1 MAGIPDFAFPIHPF
15 TDSPIHRLFLP
26 FAFCL
31 IMLRNVASPFMKAQN
46 KLGGRPHGRPPAGE
60 FLKMQPVI
68 TRFPPSPTG
77 ALHIGG
83 ARTALFNW
91 LFARN
96 LGGKFI
102 LRIEDTDVERSTEE
116 SVKAILDAMEWLE
129 LSWDEGPYFQTSRLD
144 IYREYARKLHTS
156 GHAYWCECSAEELEE
171 RRKTAM
177 AEGRKPKY
185 DGACRSRGLGEGANR
200 VLRFRTPET
209 GSTVLKDIIKGAI
222 EFENSELDDLV
233 ILKSDGFPT
242 YNFAVV
248 IDDITM
254 GITHVIRGDD
264 HVNNTP
270 RQILIYRALGA
281 KLPEFGH
288 VPMIHGEDRSPL
300 SKRHGATSVMEYR
313 KMGFLPEALLN
324 CLVRLGWSHGDEE
337 IFSRAELIEKFSLE
351 NVGKSPSIFTM
362 ERLLW
367 LNAHYIKEKR
377 AEELLPLLKPFAAE
391 RRYPEKPD
399 HFLVAAIRTLQPRA
413 HTLVEMAE
421 AMGFYMADEIRFDPE
436 AAAKF
441 LTKDMGGV
449 FSRLISELSEL
460 EAFDEESL
468 EPVFRNTAEELKVKL
483 GKIAQPVRVAL
494 TGGTKSPGLFEIM
507 EVLGKEAVLERLQK
521 GLKHIEGA

>member
-1 MAGIPDFAFPIHPF
+1 
-15 TDSPIHRLFLP
+15 
-26 FAFCL
+26 
-31 IMLRNVASPFMKAQN
+31 
-46 KLGGRPHGRPPAGE
+46 
-60 FLKMQPVI
+60 MQQVI

-77 ALHIGG
+77 YLHIGG
-83 ARTALFNW
+83 ARTSLFNW
-91 LFARN
+91 LFARSRR
-96 LGGKFI
+96 GQFI

-129 LSWDEGPYFQTSRLD
+129 LGWDEGPYFQTKRLEV
-144 IYREYARKLHTS
+144 YREYAEKLLKT
-156 GHAYWCECSAEELEE
+156 GHAYWCECSARELEQ
-171 RRKTAM
+171 RRGTAL

-185 DGACRSRGLGEGANR
+185 DGACRSKALGEGTNR
-200 VLRFRTPET
+200 VLRFRSPESGT
-209 GSTVLKDIIKGAI
+209 TVLNDIIKGPI

-233 ILKSDGFPT
+233 IVKSDGIPT

-248 IDDITM
+248 VDDITM

-300 SKRHGATSVMEYR
+300 SKRHGATSVMEYK

-337 IFSRAELIEKFSLE
+337 IFSREELIEKFSLE

-362 ERLLW
+362 EKLLW

-377 AEELLPLLKPFAAE
+377 AEELVELLRPFAAAHN
-391 RRYPEKPD
+391 YPEKSD
-399 HFLVAAIRTLQPRA
+399 AFMAAAIRTLRPRV

-421 AMGFYMADEIRFDPE
+421 AMRFYMVEEIEFDPE

-441 LTKDMGGV
+441 LTAEMVPV
-449 FSRLISELSEL
+449 FSRLISELSAL
-460 EAFDEESL
+460 ATFDEETL
-468 EPVFRNTAEELKVKL
+468 EPVFRNTAQELKVKL

-507 EVLGKEAVLERLQK
+507 EVLGKDAVIERLK
-521 GLKHIEGA
+521 RARSGRAEER

>member
-1 MAGIPDFAFPIHPF
+1 ME
-15 TDSPIHRLFLP
+15 
-26 FAFCL
+26 
-31 IMLRNVASPFMKAQN
+31 Q
-46 KLGGRPHGRPPAGE
+46 
-60 FLKMQPVI
+60 VI

-91 LFARN
+91 LFARS
-96 LGGKFI
+96 LGGRFV

-116 SVKAILDAMEWLE
+116 SVKAILDAMEWLD
-129 LSWDEGPYFQTSRLD
+129 LGWDEGPYFQTHRLAV
-144 IYREYARKLHTS
+144 YRQYARQLLDS
-156 GHAYWCECSAEELEE
+156 GHAYWCECSAEELEV
-171 RRKTAM
+171 RRGQAL

-185 DGACRSRGLGEGANR
+185 DGSCRSKGLGEGANR

-209 GSTVLKDIIKGAI
+209 GTTLLRDIVKGAI
-222 EFENSELDDLV
+222 EFDNAELDDLV
-233 ILKSDGFPT
+233 ILKSDGIPT

-300 SKRHGATSVMEYR
+300 SKRHGATSVMEYKR
-313 KMGFLPEALLN
+313 MGFLPEALLN
-324 CLVRLGWSHGDEE
+324 CLVRLGWSHGDQE
-337 IFSRAELIEKFSLE
+337 IFTRDELIEKFTLE

-362 ERLLW
+362 EKLLW

-377 AEELLPLLKPFAAE
+377 PEELVELLRPFAAL
-391 RRYPEKPD
+391 RDYPHKSD
-399 HFLVAAIRTLQPRA
+399 GFLAGAIRTLQPRT
-413 HTLVEMAE
+413 HTLVEMAD
-421 AMGFYMADEIRFDPE
+421 AMRFYMVDEIQFEPE
-436 AAAKF
+436 AAVKF
-441 LTKDMGGV
+441 LTADMREV
-449 FSRLISELSEL
+449 FGRLISELSAL
-460 EAFDEESL
+460 ETFDETSL
-468 EPVFRNTAEELKVKL
+468 EPVFRTTAEDLKVKL

-507 EVLGKEAVLERLQK
+507 EVLGRETVIARLKK
-521 GLKHIEGA
+521 GLEYIAGN

>member
-1 MAGIPDFAFPIHPF
+1 MSLNRYYAKERWRAFGA
-15 TDSPIHRLFLP
+15 L
-26 FAFCL
+26 
-31 IMLRNVASPFMKAQN
+31 ASEAQN
-46 KLGGRPHGRPPAGE
+46 NRTASRFVLQRRVSNME
-60 FLKMQPVI
+60 PVI

-77 ALHIGG
+77 SLHIGG

-91 LFARN
+91 LFARSR
-96 LGGKFI
+96 GGRFI

-129 LSWDEGPYFQTSRLD
+129 LGWDEGPYYQTHRLEV
-144 IYREYARKLHTS
+144 YREYARKLFDS
-156 GHAYWCECSAEELEE
+156 GHAYWCECSAEQLEM
-171 RRKTAM
+171 RRNAAM

-185 DGACRSRGLGEGANR
+185 DGACRTKGLGEGPNR
-200 VLRFRTPET
+200 VLRFRTSET
-209 GSTVLKDIIKGAI
+209 GTTVLKDIIKGPI
-222 EFENSELDDLV
+222 EFDNSELDDLV
-233 ILKSDGFPT
+233 ILKSDGIPT

-300 SKRHGATSVMEYR
+300 SKRHGATSVMEYK

-337 IFSRAELIEKFSLE
+337 IFSRDELIEKFTLE

-362 ERLLW
+362 EKLLW

-377 AEELLPLLKPFAAE
+377 PEELVNLLRPFAAQ
-391 RRYPEKPD
+391 RDYLDKSD
-399 HFLVAAIRTLQPRA
+399 TFMAGAIRTLQPRA
-413 HTLVEMAE
+413 HTLVEMAD
-421 AMGFYMADEIRFDPE
+421 AMRFYMVDEIQFEPE
-436 AAAKF
+436 AAVKF
-441 LTKDMGGV
+441 LTAEMREV

-460 EAFDEESL
+460 EAFDEASL
-468 EPVFRNTAEELKVKL
+468 EPVFRNTAEDLKVKL

-507 EVLGKEAVLERLQK
+507 EVLGKETVIERLKK
-521 GLKHIEGA
+521 GLKYIEEN